1 MDLKLQKKLTVMI
14 ISVLAMIAAGLAAFP
29 STSQAAEKP
38 EYTIIIKDHKFEPEV
53 LRVPAGVKIKLIVHN
68 QDPTPEEFESF
79 ELNREKIIGG
89 GRKAT
94 IWIGPLKPGEYPFFG
109 EFNMDTALGKIIAE

>member
-1 MDLKLQKKLTVMI
+1 MPKFTKI
-14 ISVLAMIAAGLAAFP
+14 ILAAFALFAVGFTAI
-29 STSQAAEKP
+29 SFDAAAADKP
-38 EYTIIIKDHKFEPEV
+38 VFTIVIKDHKFEPEV
-53 LRVPAGVKIKLIVHN
+53 LRVPAGIKIKLIIDN

-94 IWIGPLKPGEYPFFG
+94 IFIGPLKPGEYPFFG
-109 EFNMDTALGKIIAE
+109 EFNMDTALGTIIAE